1 MKRTA
6 TITVVIVILAF
17 FLMAQK
23 AHSFEIAHGVAF
35 KQTLVVVGWTPWGF
49 PELEYVEFPAANV
62 RVNLEWESPR
72 SVWIVVDDVITNE
85 EGEFLL
91 THPTLEDGNFRIR
104 VGTNPPSYIFH
115 WHHPQPPEWI
125 EYYYWFW

>member
-6 TITVVIVILAF
+6 TITVILAILAF

-23 AHSFEIAHGVAF
+23 AHCFEIAHGVAY
-35 KQTLVVVGWTPWGF
+35 KQTLVIVGWTSWGF

-72 SVWIVVDDVITNE
+72 GVWVVVDDVITNE

-91 THPTLEDGNFRIR
+91 THPTLEDGVFRIS
-104 VGTNPPSYIFH
+104 VGSNPPSYVFH
-115 WHHPQPPEWI
+115 WNHPQPPEWI